1 MYGLTEKEQQEFDAR
16 FDIELAVAI
25 DTCLDYWLDL
35 FPDTRRLLY
44 VELRG
49 ALEAQLLEE
58 IRGKFDKGAA

>member
-35 FPDTRRLLY
+35 SPDTRRLLY